1 MRKSR
6 IGLCIGVVVVG
17 IVSACGGGGGVS
29 GQGSTT
35 VASITA
41 GPVMYSQRSV
51 FTVSG
56 ANLTG
61 ATVTASGS
69 CGSLSELTGGTS
81 SARQFACSPT
91 STGTVNLSVAD
102 AAATVLKQEPFTV
115 PNPQVKFV
123 TTSGDILVE
132 LNPTKAPKTVNNFL
146 LYVKDKFYDNTQFH
160 RVISGFVVQGGGFGV
175 DGVQKAASHPTLELE
190 APAVT
195 GLSNTAGTI
204 AMARTTVLNSAT
216 SQFYFNTV
224 DNSASLD
231 ATGGGYAV
239 FGTVLQGMDVVHAI
253 EAVPVHTDPLNPGNT
268 SSPVTVVAVT
278 SATQVQ

>member
-17 IVSACGGGGGVS
+17 IVSACGGGGGGGVS

-102 AAATVLKQEPFTV
+102 GIETRAVHGAKP
-115 PNPQVKFV
+115 
-123 TTSGDILVE
+123 SGEIRHHV
-132 LNPTKAPKTVNNFL
+132 
-146 LYVKDKFYDNTQFH
+146 
-160 RVISGFVVQGGGFGV
+160 GG
-175 DGVQKAASHPTLELE
+175 
-190 APAVT
+190 
-195 GLSNTAGTI
+195 
-204 AMARTTVLNSAT
+204 
-216 SQFYFNTV
+216 
-224 DNSASLD
+224 
-231 ATGGGYAV
+231 
-239 FGTVLQGMDVVHAI
+239 
-253 EAVPVHTDPLNPGNT
+253 HTR
-268 SSPVTVVAVT
+268 
-278 SATQVQ
+278 